1 MNPVQVKLNER
12 IRDVS
17 AFALLRNWMLEGRQ
31 RKKALRKAK
40 RLELQEKN
48 IAMREMMKHERRDNQ

>member
-1 MNPVQVKLNER
+1 MNQVQEKLNER
-12 IRDVS
+12 NRDVS
-17 AFALLRNWMLEGRQ
+17 TFALLRNWMSEGRQ

-48 IAMREMMKHERRDNQ
+48 IAMRMMMKK

>member
-1 MNPVQVKLNER
+1 MNPVQEKLNER
-12 IRDVS
+12 NTDVS
-17 AFALLRNWMLEGRQ
+17 AFALLRNWMSEGRQ

-48 IAMREMMKHERRDNQ
+48 ITMREMMKK

>member
-1 MNPVQVKLNER
+1 MNQVQEKLNER
-12 IRDVS
+12 NRDVS
-17 AFALLRNWMLEGRQ
+17 TFALLRNWMSEGRQ

>member
-1 MNPVQVKLNER
+1 MNLVQEKLNER
-12 IRDVS
+12 NRNVS
-17 AFALLRNWMLEGRQ
+17 AYALLRNWMSEGRQ

-48 IAMREMMKHERRDNQ
+48 NAMRKMMKK